1 MAKRIAWRMAAVMIA
16 ATLGVPASS
25 WAQPVPVPAD
35 PREIER
41 VASELKEQPQP
52 LLVGQARRS
61 VVEDGKPALKDITLR
76 ELADELHAAAQG
88 GAILLLGEVH
98 DNATVHRMRGALI
111 RDIAVGVKPALVFEH
126 IRTDQQA
133 GLDAFAAFNE
143 KARRLGTVDDLLRFI
158 AWDKSG
164 WPPGAI
170 FKPIFSAA
178 LAAKLPIYP
187 GDVPKDRTRD
197 VARGGIDKISPDERA
212 RLKLDQPF
220 DETLQDALLTE
231 LEGSH
236 CGMMQKSHFGNMAMA
251 QRYRDANLA
260 EATAKAAEANGSAIL
275 IAGNGHVR
283 TDRAA
288 PFYLRQM
295 APGRKIIAVM
305 ALEVQDGQTDATAGV
320 PRDPDGRF
328 AADFVIFAPR
338 TERPDPCTAM
348 REKFGKKS

>member
-1 MAKRIAWRMAAVMIA
+1 MTAM
-16 ATLGVPASS
+16 
-25 WAQPVPVPAD
+25 AQPVPVPAE

-41 VASELKEQPQP
+41 VASALKEKPQP

-61 VVEDGKPALKDITLR
+61 VVEDGKSALKDITLR
-76 ELADELHAAAQG
+76 ELADELNAAARG
-88 GAILLLGEVH
+88 GAIILLGEVH
-98 DNATVHRMRGALI
+98 DNPAVHRMRGALI

-133 GLDAFAAFNE
+133 GLDRFVEFNQN
-143 KARRLGTVDDLLRFI
+143 ARRLGTVDDLLRFVE
-158 AWDKSG
+158 WEKSG
-164 WPPGAI
+164 WPSGEM
-170 FKPIFSAA
+170 FVPIFSAA

-187 GDVPKDRTRD
+187 GDVPKDQTRD
-197 VARGGIDKISPDERA
+197 VARGGMSKIPSDEQA
-212 RLKLDQPF
+212 RLKLDQSF
-220 DETLQDALLTE
+220 DEKLQDALLTE
-231 LEGSH
+231 LEASH
-236 CGMMQKSHFGNMAMA
+236 CGMMQKSHFGNMALA

-260 EATAKAAEANGSAIL
+260 EATAKAAEANGSALL

-295 APGRKIIAVM
+295 APNRKIIAVM

-320 PRDPDGRF
+320 PRDPEGRF
-328 AADFVIFAPR
+328 ATDFVIFAPR
-338 TERPDPCTAM
+338 TERPDPCAAM